1 MRSYRNN
8 HKRKFRINGDRNSSR
23 NHDTQILVSNTNFQR
38 KNHRNNNHNAARL
51 IEKYSNLARE
61 ALSSG
66 DKILSESYYQHS
78 DHFVR
83 VLNEKE
89 KNQSLNRVEKNK
101 SEESKVPLDE
111 KSQDADNKIED
122 KKIATS

>member
-23 NHDTQILVSNTNFQR
+23 NHDPQILVSNTNFQR